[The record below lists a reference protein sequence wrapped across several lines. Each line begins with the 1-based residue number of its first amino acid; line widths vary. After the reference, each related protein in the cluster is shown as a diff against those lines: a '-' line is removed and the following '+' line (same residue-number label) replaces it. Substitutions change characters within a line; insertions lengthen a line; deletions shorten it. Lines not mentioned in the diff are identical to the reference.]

1 MRTILIVNVILL
13 LIIGGYFLFKYR
25 QYQEFQQTPIE
36 IADPTT
42 VTIEKGMSWKG
53 VAKKLFESGLI
64 AEERY
69 FYYLVKEKKWDKLLK
84 AGEYEF
90 QGSLLPEVVART
102 ITEGKVKLYTV
113 TIPEGFNKY
122 DLAAL
127 LARLPWVR
135 DGADFLKYCDAP
147 RILRELGI
155 PEATTCEGLLFPSTY
170 KFPRNVGVEEIIA
183 VMDKRM
189 QEVLAKYRDRMK
201 QQGVKPYQVLALA
214 SVIEKESG
222 LRDEQP
228 RIAAVF
234 LNRLRK
240 GMKLQSDP
248 TVIYG
253 KLPAFNGNLTRTD
266 LETDHPHNT
275 YTRQGIPPTPIAAPG
290 ETAIRSVLEPA
301 TTDELFFVAT
311 GGGAHHFSVTYEEHS
326 AAVEHY
332 QVKELRTPFVWKKR

>member
-1 MRTILIVNVILL
+1 
-13 LIIGGYFLFKYR
+13 
-25 QYQEFQQTPIE
+25 
-36 IADPTT
+36 
-42 VTIEKGMSWKG
+42 
-53 VAKKLFESGLI
+53 
-64 AEERY
+64 
-69 FYYLVKEKKWDKLLK
+69 
-84 AGEYEF
+84 
-90 QGSLLPEVVART
+90 
-102 ITEGKVKLYTV
+102 
-113 TIPEGFNKY
+113 
-122 DLAAL
+122 
-127 LARLPWVR
+127 
-135 DGADFLKYCDAP
+135 
-147 RILRELGI
+147 
-155 PEATTCEGLLFPSTY
+155 
-170 KFPRNVGVEEIIA
+170 
-183 VMDKRM
+183 
-189 QEVLAKYRDRMK
+189 
-201 QQGVKPYQVLALA
+201 
-214 SVIEKESG
+214 
-222 LRDEQP
+222 RDEQP